1 MSDSKPLVGFLVG
14 SKSDLPFFEKA
25 QATLK
30 EFGVPYE
37 LRIASAHRTPAAVTE
52 YASGARERGLRVII
66 IGAGAAAH
74 LAGVVAAHT
83 TLPVLGV
90 PLPTSP
96 LQGFDA
102 LLATVQMPGGI
113 PVATLAVGE
122 AGATNAAVLAIEI
135 LSLHDGGLEKKLADY
150 RKGFGDKIA
159 RQNREL
165 S

>member
-1 MSDSKPLVGFLVG
+1 MSDTKPVVGFLVG

-30 EFGVPYE
+30 EFGVPFE
-37 LRIASAHRTPAAVTE
+37 FRIASAHRTPAVVAE
-52 YASGARERGLRVII
+52 YAAGARNRGLQVII
-66 IGAGAAAH
+66 VGAGAAAH
-74 LAGVVAAHT
+74 LGGAVAAHT

-96 LQGFDA
+96 LQGFDS

-113 PVATLAVGE
+113 PVATLAVGA

-135 LSLHDGGLEKKLADY
+135 LALHDGGLEKKLADY
-150 RKGFGDKIA
+150 RQEFADKIDQ
-159 RQNREL
+159 QNREL